1 MLCQAEVPEL
11 SPALVPGGAR
21 RRSGTVQYITTNN
34 DDNNNNNNNKDTIK
48 YGRCVT
54 TCTFIYIYIYIHR
67 ERGRERER
75 ERLGAVLGLAVQ
87 QQRLDGAPVAE
98 ITFRKTMFF
107 LFGRTCCSGGLL
119 FPTGTG
125 TPNSLLSL
133 SLLRLLDSNFP
144 GNSLWAWAFPPLN
157 FKSRLESN
165 PLKSRIWVPRLAVRS
180 FLMTSI
186 RYMSKW
192 GFSNP
197 RTTA

>member
-1 MLCQAEVPEL
+1 MC
-11 SPALVPGGAR
+11 
-21 RRSGTVQYITTNN
+21 NN
-34 DDNNNNNNNKDTIK
+34 M
-48 YGRCVT
+48 Y
-54 TCTFIYIYIYIHR
+54 IYIYIYIHIYIER
-67 ERGRERER
+67 EGERER

-144 GNSLWAWAFPPLN
+144 GNSLWA
-157 FKSRLESN
+157 
-165 PLKSRIWVPRLAVRS
+165 
-180 FLMTSI
+180 
-186 RYMSKW
+186 
-192 GFSNP
+192 
-197 RTTA
+197 